1 MVSCDLSVNE
11 LPARKM
17 KVDVVDGSGN
27 RYTVAFA
34 GNVTRDKAIRLLEI
48 VELLGGMPENGNFE
62 SPSRTQEFS
71 KFDRIRLT
79 VEKHF
84 PIVWF
89 TSKDVKAMYE
99 QEFREPISLSTVS
112 TYLFRMTAR
121 GFITENATSNH
132 RRYKILTGGSKSELQ
147 IVKSNK

>member
-1 MVSCDLSVNE
+1 
-11 LPARKM
+11 M

-27 RYTVAFA
+27 RYTVTFA

-48 VELLGGMPENGNFE
+48 VELLGGMPENASVN
-62 SPSRTQEFS
+62 SSSQIQDLS
-71 KFDRIRLT
+71 KFDKIRLT

-99 QEFREPISLSTVS
+99 QEFREPIGLSTVS
-112 TYLFRMTAR
+112 TYLSRMTTR
-121 GFITENATSNH
+121 GVITENTILNH
-132 RRYKILTGGSKSELQ
+132 KRYKILTGISKSELH

>member
-1 MVSCDLSVNE
+1 M
-11 LPARKM
+11 PARKM
-17 KVDVVDGSGN
+17 RVDVFDGSGN

-48 VELLGGMPENGNFE
+48 VELLGGMPENTNLE
-62 SPSRTQEFS
+62 SSSRIRELS
-71 KFDRIRLT
+71 KFGKVKLI

-89 TSKDVKAMYE
+89 TSRDVKTTYE
-99 QEFREPISLSTVS
+99 QEFREPIGLGTVS
-112 TYLFRMTAR
+112 TYLSRMTHR
-121 GFITENATSNH
+121 GFITENEISNH
-132 RRYKILTGGSKSELQ
+132 KRYKILTGISRHELQ